1 MALNSVLGAS
11 HDAVVGAAG
20 AGAAG
25 AGAVAGEHLRKA
37 QPLSSI
43 RSPSGELRTADR
55 GGRCADAP
63 TRAGGVW
70 LFLLSYP
77 AASGDGSAEVFA
89 GGDAEFCEHV
99 AQVPLDD
106 TGVDVQL
113 GGDLLVGV
121 PVPGKLGD
129 LGRRGGGPGTGDMCP
144 RLADPRTG
152 LTCRT

>member
-1 MALNSVLGAS
+1 MCGRADSRWRGL
-11 HDAVVGAAG
+11 AV
-20 AGAAG
+20 
-25 AGAVAGEHLRKA
+25 
-37 QPLSSI
+37 S
-43 RSPSGELRTADR
+43 
-55 GGRCADAP
+55 
-63 TRAGGVW
+63 
-70 LFLLSYP
+70 LSYP

-144 RLADPRTG
+144 RLADPRTDSRAG
-152 LTCRT
+152 PERVPFAG